1 MCSIAVNGDDGVIA
15 GFGLCR
21 HADKKDE
28 GTGRYRHVVPV
39 DANLAAKEPP
49 PDTVMGESQTSGLM
63 LSVFVMP
70 PENKPRSYQPLSPR
84 PGVMPKGPEKL
95 VFPFTNAA
103 LS

>member
-1 MCSIAVNGDDGVIA
+1 MGSIAVNGDDGVIA

-28 GTGRYRHVVPV
+28 GTAGTGLVVPV

-49 PDTVMGESQTSGLM
+49 PETVTGESQTSGLM

-70 PENKPRSYQPLSPR
+70 PENKPRSYQPLPPS
-84 PGVMPKGPEKL
+84 PGVMPKGPGKL